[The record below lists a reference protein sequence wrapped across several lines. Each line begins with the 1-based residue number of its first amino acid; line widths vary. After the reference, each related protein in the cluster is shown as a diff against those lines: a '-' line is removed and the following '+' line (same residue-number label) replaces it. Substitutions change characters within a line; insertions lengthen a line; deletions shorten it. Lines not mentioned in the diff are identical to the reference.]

1 MGNGFGGG
9 GGSLVGAAEGMV
21 AVFGSGSGVVEV
33 DEGADGAA
41 TSGVSRAT
49 GVASREQATRDI
61 ERTAAVA
68 RMP

>member
-1 MGNGFGGG
+1 VGNGFGGG

-21 AVFGSGSGVVEV
+21 AVFGSGSGVVEA
-33 DEGADGAA
+33 DDGAEGAAA
-41 TSGVSRAT
+41 SGVSRAA
-49 GVASREQATRDI
+49 GVTSREQARRDI